1 MRLQHL
7 REKAYTEA
15 VDATSWLRK
24 WLDDDEVDPYHWGW
38 LIPTWA
44 AEMDVDIDEDQ
55 VDEEGF
61 EGLPEPLR
69 KGFEQW
75 LKVQYETGRLFQYG
89 PDFDQAN
96 HYYSGGKVLKADDW
110 LIHFTPKAKDA
121 FDIAA
126 KGFQKGVESRN
137 LHISAT
143 ADKFERE
150 NGEFAF
156 AFRVDGK
163 DWQNAAYGGKYGM
176 NAVMFQTES
185 GVESYHRTDQ
195 EKQVIFHKDMTRNRV
210 PIFYSES
217 DKKWFVEDK
226 KSDRELILGD
236 IATVVDWVK
245 KHFTQYRKSIA
256 HGAK

>member
-1 MRLQHL
+1 
-7 REKAYTEA
+7 
-15 VDATSWLRK
+15 
-24 WLDDDEVDPYHWGW
+24 
-38 LIPTWA
+38 
-44 AEMDVDIDEDQ
+44 
-55 VDEEGF
+55 
-61 EGLPEPLR
+61 
-69 KGFEQW
+69 
-75 LKVQYETGRLFQYG
+75 
-89 PDFDQAN
+89 
-96 HYYSGGKVLKADDW
+96 
-110 LIHFTPKAKDA
+110 
-121 FDIAA
+121 
-126 KGFQKGVESRN
+126 
-137 LHISAT
+137 
-143 ADKFERE
+143 
-150 NGEFAF
+150 
-156 AFRVDGK
+156 
-163 DWQNAAYGGKYGM
+163 M